1 MPINAQMDQVH
12 RQESAV
18 KKRKTILLPITRW
31 GDGISLVAKTSKT
44 SDEGEVMKFSVGAGG
59 WTWAQHG
66 LSRVGWGSF
75 IHTWVGLWKTN
86 P

>member
-1 MPINAQMDQVH
+1 MRNVNLCMPINAQMDQVH

-59 WTWAQHG
+59 G
-66 LSRVGWGSF
+66 LGLNMGFLGLVG
-75 IHTWVGLWKTN
+75 VL
-86 P
+86 